1 MSTAV
6 NALKRCDE
14 ADAGPARTVAFE
26 VRKANFAEHRL
37 AEAPSPPLEPGQ
49 ILLAVEKFALTANN
63 ISYALAGDRLGYW
76 DYFPSGEPLWGRLPA
91 FGFLEV
97 VQSRCDAVSVG
108 ERFYGYVPMASHV
121 VMRPTRVGERTFID
135 AYDRR
140 AALHE
145 AYNTY
150 YRWDEARGGRPDLFP
165 ALNPLF
171 MTSWLYFDYLAEKG
185 YFGAE
190 QVILLGASSK
200 TGLALAH
207 FLSGAAMGRRVCVGV
222 TSARNRA
229 FVQQT
234 GCFDRV
240 LSYDEVDGVIDLP
253 SVVVDFSGDGEV
265 VGRVHARLGGQIV
278 LSSRI
283 GQTHWDADRAPRDLP
298 GPKPAFFFAPGHVQ
312 EGVAIWGEQAFHDRA
327 DQAWLSFLAAAETW
341 FEVQRGEGAAALAEV
356 YDALV
361 AGVVDPSRAHI
372 LSLGA

>member
-1 MSTAV
+1 MSTA
-6 NALKRCDE
+6 LSSPERLGD
-14 ADAGPARTVAFE
+14 ADAGRARILAFE
-26 VRKANFAEHRL
+26 VRKANFADHRL
-37 AEAPSPPLEPGQ
+37 AEAASPPLEPGQ
-49 ILLAVEKFALTANN
+49 VLMAVEKFALTANN

-76 DYFPSGEPLWGRLPA
+76 DYFPSGEPQWGRLPA

-97 VQSRCDAVSVG
+97 VQSRCEAVAVG

-121 VMRPTRVGERTFID
+121 VMRPTRVGERTFVD

-150 YRWDEARGGRPDLFP
+150 YRWDAARGGRPDLFP

-171 MTSWLYFDYLAEKG
+171 MTSWLYFDHLAEKS

-190 QVILLGASSK
+190 QVLLLGASSK

-234 GCFDRV
+234 GCFDTV
-240 LSYDEVDGVIDLP
+240 LAYDEVERVIDLP
-253 SVVVDFSGDGEV
+253 SIVVDFSGNGEV
-265 VGRVHARLGGQIV
+265 VRRLHARLGDQIV

-283 GQTHWDADRAPRDLP
+283 GQTHWDAERAPRDLP

-327 DQAWLSFLAAAETW
+327 DQAWSSFLTAAETW
-341 FEVQRGEGAAALAEV
+341 FDVQRGAGPTALAGV
-356 YDALV
+356 YEALV
-361 AGVVDPSRAHI
+361 AGRVDPSRAHI